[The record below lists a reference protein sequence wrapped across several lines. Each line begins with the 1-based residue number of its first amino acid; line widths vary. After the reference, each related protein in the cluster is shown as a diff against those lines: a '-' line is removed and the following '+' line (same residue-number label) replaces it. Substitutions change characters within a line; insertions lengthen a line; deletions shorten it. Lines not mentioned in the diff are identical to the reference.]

1 MVWEI
6 APILNLL
13 DGSSPKF
20 EYAWV
25 YRNKQDAKLEGM
37 RISRQFKFHKSKR
50 NLTSYKMYILQG
62 LWTVTEVSKKSI
74 LAKDVLERIR
84 KGLYLYLLVRCMY
97 QLQSPCWL
105 TGTRQKERKKKKRQQ
120 IPKKIWKTN
129 ILISYE

>member
-6 APILNLL
+6 APIPNLL

-105 TGTRQKERKKKKRQQ
+105 TGTRQKERKKKRQQ